1 MRFRAMVL
9 AIACAVSVVSPGRA
23 SPTTT
28 AYDHLRAIVA
38 RSVAPEYRRAGSPG
52 MARVAA
58 YAAGRFAA
66 AHYRVVRFDFP
77 FRRYVVDYARKHAPG
92 IVRLPDFTTFKAES
106 AFDLDRT
113 TPQTGISCVVK
124 KVADVGPGDCGFI
137 PFGNASPE
145 WKNSP
150 FVDYPT
156 QLDQII
162 AAHGAAAIV
171 QGDTKR
177 NLVFALRARR
187 PLPTLVVVAHPDEL
201 IGRTVRLRAM
211 GRYVTAI
218 GHDTVAI
225 RRPPPGSSSYVMLLA
240 HGDGWFQAS
249 ADNGS
254 GAAAVLRAAEL
265 LAAAPPNAGVIA
277 AVTDAEEIGLIGADR
292 LAAAFEK
299 GFVVGDGGPKIHS
312 ADINAIVNLD
322 ACSARASDVQGAVF
336 GVARQDAPV
345 FSWRA
350 MVSSESPITG
360 PFLARFAAR
369 RVFGAPVSAA
379 VFKPVAAASL
389 SGRQRTD
396 VAPFEERGI
405 PFVWPVAGYPEY
417 HTDGDTLAA
426 VDPVDLEN
434 VAEAA
439 AELAGDLG
447 MIALPRVPEP
457 LR

>member
-1 MRFRAMVL
+1 MSCP
-9 AIACAVSVVSPGRA
+9 IAV
-23 SPTTT
+23 T
-28 AYDHLRAIVA
+28 
-38 RSVAPEYRRAGSPG
+38 YRP
-52 MARVAA
+52 
-58 YAAGRFAA
+58 
-66 AHYRVVRFDFP
+66 
-77 FRRYVVDYARKHAPG
+77 
-92 IVRLPDFTTFKAES
+92 I
-106 AFDLDRT
+106 
-113 TPQTGISCVVK
+113 
-124 KVADVGPGDCGFI
+124 
-137 PFGNASPE
+137 
-145 WKNSP
+145 
-150 FVDYPT
+150 
-156 QLDQII
+156 
-162 AAHGAAAIV
+162 
-171 QGDTKR
+171 
-177 NLVFALRARR
+177 ARR
-187 PLPTLVVVAHPDEL
+187 
-201 IGRTVRLRAM
+201 RTVRP
-211 GRYVTAI
+211 I
-218 GHDTVAI
+218 
-225 RRPPPGSSSYVMLLA
+225 SSSGCATTTSV
-240 HGDGWFQAS
+240 
-249 ADNGS
+249 GS
-254 GAAAVLRAAEL
+254 GRRARNANTRFRFVSPCTI
-265 LAAAPPNAGVIA
+265 AAAPPNAGVIA

-447 MIALPRVPEP
+447 VIALPRVPEP